1 MLNEKFQYPKTYDVI
16 IVGAGHAGC
25 DAAYVCAKAGLKTL
39 LVTMS
44 LDTIAQMSCNPSIG
58 GVAKGHIVREIDALG
73 GLMGFATDRT
83 GIHYKMLNRSKG
95 PAVWGPRAQAD
106 KKLYQ
111 NEVKFILEG
120 TSNLDILQDGV
131 ADLIVDNSTALSA
144 HTSTARSKRETDA
157 STPLGASDGLSARTS
172 RPVGEHESSPVGERS
187 RTEAGHKRVLGIIT
201 QRGLEILA
209 PAVVITTGTFL
220 RGLIHVGDFQTQ
232 AGRYGDKSSQE
243 LSPSLMRIGFEL
255 GRLKTGTPPRLH
267 GQTINYSAMELQ
279 HPDREPQPFSYSFEY
294 KNEKLWQEQIDC
306 HITHTSAE
314 THSIIRGALDRSPLY
329 SGKIK
334 SVGPRYCPSIEDK
347 VVRFAEKER
356 HQIFLEREGLRT
368 HEVYAN
374 GISTSLPEDVQW
386 RIVRSIKGLEE
397 AHIMRPGYA
406 VEYDFIQPTELYPT
420 LETKKVDGLYLAGQI
435 NGTTGYEEAAAQ
447 GLVAAYNII
456 YRAQGRGEFILKRD
470 EAYIGVLI
478 DDLVNKGV
486 DEPYRMFTSRAE
498 HRLTLRQ
505 DNADFRL
512 MHYAAALGMNVE
524 LKAQCDEKYARYAQY
539 KKNIATKKLS
549 SNLIEKL
556 NAQNI
561 NVQKGLF
568 YEALL
573 RRPQLSEEA
582 VRLVFEDLRSPG
594 NDFGV
599 TLPLP
604 EISPAEEF
612 KIAMEVKYDGYS
624 ERETNRIE
632 RRLGSEERPIPEGF
646 DYDAIDSIK
655 FEARQKLKKIQPR
668 TLGQAS
674 RIPGVDPSDID
685 ILLITLESLRRAKSA

>member
-1 MLNEKFQYPKTYDVI
+1 MALAPDHFKYPRSYDAIV
-16 IVGAGHAGC
+16 VGAGHAGC
-25 DAAYVCAKAGLKTL
+25 DAAHITAKAGLKTL

-44 LDTIAQMSCNPSIG
+44 LDTIGQMSCNPSIG
-58 GVAKGHIVREIDALG
+58 GVAKGHMVREVDALG
-73 GLMGFATDRT
+73 GLMGIATDRT

-111 NEVKFILEG
+111 NEVKFILES
-120 TSNLDILQDGV
+120 TPNLDILQDSV
-131 ADLIVDNSTALSA
+131 ADLMVD
-144 HTSTARSKRETDA
+144 
-157 STPLGASDGLSARTS
+157 
-172 RPVGEHESSPVGERS
+172 ESGRL
-187 RTEAGHKRVLGIIT
+187 KKVLGIIT
-201 QRGLEILA
+201 QRGLEIQS

-243 LSPSLMRIGFEL
+243 LSPSLNRIGFEL
-255 GRLKTGTPPRLH
+255 GRLKTGTPPRIH
-267 GQTINYSAMELQ
+267 GETIDYAVMQLQ
-279 HPDREPQPFSYSFEY
+279 EPDEVPQPFSFSFEY
-294 KNEKLWQEQIDC
+294 AQEKLWQKQIDC
-306 HITHTSAE
+306 HLTYTSAE
-314 THSIIRGALDRSPLY
+314 THNIIRGALDRSPLY

-334 SVGPRYCPSIEDK
+334 SIGPRYCPSIEDK

-356 HQIFLEREGLRT
+356 HQIFLEREGVRT
-368 HEVYAN
+368 HEVYVN

-386 RIVRSIKGLEE
+386 NIVRSIKGLEN

-420 LETKKVDGLYLAGQI
+420 LETKKVRGLYLAGQI

-447 GLVAAYNII
+447 GLMAGYNII

-512 MHYAAALGMNVE
+512 MHFAAELGIDGGLM
-524 LKAQCDEKYARYAQY
+524 AACTEKYGRYGAY
-539 KKNIATKKLS
+539 KKAIHTKKLS
-549 SNLIEKL
+549 VSLIEKL
-556 NAQNI
+556 NSQDI
-561 NVQKGLF
+561 SVQKGLV
-568 YEALL
+568 YEAVL

-582 VRLVFEDLRSPG
+582 IRLVFADIRE
-594 NDFGV
+594 
-599 TLPLP
+599 TT
-604 EISPAEEF
+604 PALAPVDAEEEF
-612 KIAMEVKYDGYS
+612 KIAMEVKYDGYN

-632 RRLGSEERPIPEGF
+632 RRLGSEDRPIPEDF
-646 DYDAIDSIK
+646 DYDLLDSIK
-655 FEARQKLKKIQPR
+655 FEARAKLKKIQPR

-674 RIPGVDPSDID
+674 RISGVDPSDID
-685 ILLITLESLRRAKSA
+685 ILLITLENLRRAKAG

>member
-1 MLNEKFQYPKTYDVI
+1 VQVTDQHFKYPRQYDAI

-25 DAAYVCAKAGLKTL
+25 DAAHICAKAGLKTL

-44 LDTIAQMSCNPSIG
+44 LDTIGQMSCNPSIG
-58 GVAKGHIVREIDALG
+58 GVAKGHMVREVDALG
-73 GLMGFATDRT
+73 GLMGIATDRS

-111 NEVKFILEG
+111 NEVKFILES
-120 TSNLDILQDGV
+120 TPNLDILQDSV
-131 ADLIVDNSTALSA
+131 ADLLT
-144 HTSTARSKRETDA
+144 
-157 STPLGASDGLSARTS
+157 
-172 RPVGEHESSPVGERS
+172 EHSGPRA
-187 RTEAGHKRVLGIIT
+187 TVLGIVT
-201 QRGLEILA
+201 QRKLEILA

-243 LSPSLMRIGFEL
+243 LSPSLTRIGFEL
-255 GRLKTGTPPRLH
+255 GRLKTGTPPRVH
-267 GQTINYSAMELQ
+267 GDTIDYSVMQVQE
-279 HPDREPQPFSYSFEY
+279 PDAEPQPFSFSFEY
-294 KNEKLWQEQIDC
+294 AKEKLWQKQIDC
-306 HITHTSAE
+306 HLTYTSPE
-314 THSIIRGALDRSPLY
+314 THNIIRGALDRSPLY

-368 HEVYAN
+368 HEVYVN

-386 RIVRSIKGLEE
+386 DIVRSIKGLEN
-397 AHIMRPGYA
+397 AQIMRPGYA

-420 LETKKVDGLYLAGQI
+420 LETKKVRGLYLAGQI

-447 GLVAAYNII
+447 GLMAGYNII

-512 MHYAAALGMNVE
+512 MHFAAELGIDGGLMAE
-524 LKAQCDEKYARYAQY
+524 CTEKYTRYETY
-539 KKNIATKKLS
+539 KEAIRKKKIS
-549 SNLIEKL
+549 VALIEKL
-556 NAQNI
+556 EGQGVS
-561 NVQKGLF
+561 VQKGSA
-568 YEALL
+568 YESLL
-573 RRPQLSEEA
+573 RRPQLTDESIQ
-582 VRLVFEDLRSPG
+582 LVFADIRE
-594 NDFGV
+594 
-599 TLPLP
+599 T
-604 EISPAEEF
+604 SPALEPVTAEEEF
-612 KIAMEVKYDGYS
+612 KIAMEVKYDGYN
-624 ERETNRIE
+624 ERESNRIE
-632 RRLGSEERPIPEGF
+632 RRVGSEDRPIPEDF
-646 DYDAIDSIK
+646 DYDALDSIK
-655 FEARQKLKKIQPR
+655 FEARAKLKKIRPR
-668 TLGQAS
+668 TVGQAA
-674 RIPGVDPSDID
+674 RISGVDPSDID
-685 ILLITLESLRRAKSA
+685 ILLIVLESQRRAKAG

>member
-1 MLNEKFQYPKTYDVI
+1 MHVSDDHFKYPRQYDAIV
-16 IVGAGHAGC
+16 VGAGHAGC
-25 DAAYVCAKAGLKTL
+25 DAAHICAKAGLKTL

-44 LDTIAQMSCNPSIG
+44 LDTIGQMSCNPSIG
-58 GVAKGHIVREIDALG
+58 GVAKGHMVREVDALG
-73 GLMGFATDRT
+73 GLMGIATDRT

-111 NEVKFILEG
+111 NEVKFILES
-120 TSNLDILQDGV
+120 TPNLDILQDAV
-131 ADLIVDNSTALSA
+131 ADLLT
-144 HTSTARSKRETDA
+144 
-157 STPLGASDGLSARTS
+157 
-172 RPVGEHESSPVGERS
+172 EHSGPRA
-187 RTEAGHKRVLGIIT
+187 TVLGIKT
-201 QRGLEILA
+201 QRKLEILS

-243 LSPSLMRIGFEL
+243 LSPSLTRIGFEL
-255 GRLKTGTPPRLH
+255 GRLKTGTPPRIH
-267 GQTINYSAMELQ
+267 GETIDYSAMQLQ
-279 HPDREPQPFSYSFEY
+279 EPDETPQPFSFSFEY
-294 KNEKLWQEQIDC
+294 AKEKLWQKQIDC
-306 HITHTSAE
+306 HLTYTSAE
-314 THSIIRGALDRSPLY
+314 THNIIRGALDRSPLY

-368 HEVYAN
+368 HEVYVN

-386 RIVRSIKGLEE
+386 QIVRSIKGLEN
-397 AHIMRPGYA
+397 AQIMRPGYA

-420 LETKKVDGLYLAGQI
+420 LETKKVRGLYLAGQI

-447 GLVAAYNII
+447 GLIAGYNII

-512 MHYAAALGMNVE
+512 MHFAAELGIDGGLMAE
-524 LKAQCDEKYARYAQY
+524 CTEKYARYETY
-539 KKNIATKKLS
+539 KEAIRKKKIS
-549 SNLIEKL
+549 VPLIEKL
-556 NAQNI
+556 EAQGVS
-561 NVQKGLF
+561 VQKGSA
-568 YEALL
+568 YESLL
-573 RRPQLSEEA
+573 RRPQLTEESIQ
-582 VRLVFEDLRSPG
+582 LVFADIRETSPALET
-594 NDFGV
+594 V
-599 TLPLP
+599 
-604 EISPAEEF
+604 SAAEEF
-612 KIAMEVKYDGYS
+612 KIAMEVKYDGYN
-624 ERETNRIE
+624 ERESNRIE
-632 RRLGSEERPIPEGF
+632 RRVGSEDRPIPEDF
-646 DYDAIDSIK
+646 DYDQLDSIK
-655 FEARQKLKKIQPR
+655 FEARAKLKKIQPR
-668 TLGQAS
+668 TVGQAA
-674 RIPGVDPSDID
+674 RISGVDPSDID
-685 ILLITLESLRRAKSA
+685 ILLITLENQRRAKSA

>member
-1 MLNEKFQYPKTYDVI
+1 VQVTDQHFKYPRQYDAI

-25 DAAYVCAKAGLKTL
+25 DAAHICAKAGLKTL

-44 LDTIAQMSCNPSIG
+44 LDTIGQMSCNPSIG
-58 GVAKGHIVREIDALG
+58 GVAKGHMVREVDALG
-73 GLMGFATDRT
+73 GLMGIATDRS

-111 NEVKFILEG
+111 NEVKFILES
-120 TSNLDILQDGV
+120 TPNLDILQDSV
-131 ADLIVDNSTALSA
+131 ADLLT
-144 HTSTARSKRETDA
+144 
-157 STPLGASDGLSARTS
+157 
-172 RPVGEHESSPVGERS
+172 EHSGPRA
-187 RTEAGHKRVLGIIT
+187 TVLGIVT
-201 QRGLEILA
+201 QRKLEILA

-243 LSPSLMRIGFEL
+243 LSPSLTRIGFEL
-255 GRLKTGTPPRLH
+255 GRLKTGTPPRVH
-267 GQTINYSAMELQ
+267 GDTIDYSVMQVQE
-279 HPDREPQPFSYSFEY
+279 PDAEPQPFSFSFEY
-294 KNEKLWQEQIDC
+294 AKEKLWQKQIDC
-306 HITHTSAE
+306 HLTYTSPE
-314 THSIIRGALDRSPLY
+314 THNIIRGALDRSPLY

-368 HEVYAN
+368 HEVYVN

-386 RIVRSIKGLEE
+386 DIVRSIKGLEN
-397 AHIMRPGYA
+397 AQIMRPGYA

-420 LETKKVDGLYLAGQI
+420 LETKKVRGLYLAGQI

-447 GLVAAYNII
+447 GLMAGYNII

-512 MHYAAALGMNVE
+512 MHFAAELGIDGGLMAE
-524 LKAQCDEKYARYAQY
+524 CTEKYTRYETY
-539 KKNIATKKLS
+539 KEAIRKKKIS
-549 SNLIEKL
+549 VALIEKL
-556 NAQNI
+556 EGQGVS
-561 NVQKGLF
+561 VQKGSA
-568 YEALL
+568 YESLL
-573 RRPQLSEEA
+573 RRPQLTD
-582 VRLVFEDLRSPG
+582 RRRRIQDR
-594 NDFGV
+594 
-599 TLPLP
+599 
-604 EISPAEEF
+604 
-612 KIAMEVKYDGYS
+612 DGS
-624 ERETNRIE
+624 QI
-632 RRLGSEERPIPEGF
+632 RRL
-646 DYDAIDSIK
+646 
-655 FEARQKLKKIQPR
+655 
-668 TLGQAS
+668 
-674 RIPGVDPSDID
+674 
-685 ILLITLESLRRAKSA
+685 

>member
-1 MLNEKFQYPKTYDVI
+1 MQVTPDHFKYPREYDAI

-25 DAAYVCAKAGLKTL
+25 DAAHICAKAGLKTL

-44 LDTIAQMSCNPSIG
+44 LDTIGQMSCNPSIG
-58 GVAKGHIVREIDALG
+58 GVAKGHMVREVDALG
-73 GLMGFATDRT
+73 GLMGIATDRS

-111 NEVKFILEG
+111 NEVKFILES
-120 TSNLDILQDGV
+120 TPNLDILQDSV
-131 ADLIVDNSTALSA
+131 ADLVIDESA
-144 HTSTARSKRETDA
+144 APFDFA
-157 STPLGASDGLSARTS
+157 QGASGAPL
-172 RPVGEHESSPVGERS
+172 GERS
-187 RTEAGHKRVLGIIT
+187 RTDAGRKRVRGIIT
-201 QRGLEILA
+201 QRKLEILA

-243 LSPSLMRIGFEL
+243 LSPSLTRIGFEL
-255 GRLKTGTPPRLH
+255 GRLKTGTPPRIH
-267 GQTINYSAMELQ
+267 GETIDYSAMQLQ
-279 HPDREPQPFSYSFEY
+279 EPDETPQPFSFSFEY
-294 KNEKLWQEQIDC
+294 KKEKLWQRQIDC
-306 HITHTSAE
+306 HLTYTSNE
-314 THSIIRGALDRSPLY
+314 THNIIRGALDRSPLY

-368 HEVYAN
+368 HEVYVN

-386 RIVRSIKGLEE
+386 QIVRSIKGLEN
-397 AHIMRPGYA
+397 AQIMRPGYA

-420 LETKKVDGLYLAGQI
+420 LETKKVRGLYLAGQI

-447 GLVAAYNII
+447 GLVAGYNII

-512 MHYAAALGMNVE
+512 MRFAAELGIDGGLMVE
-524 LKAQCDEKYARYAQY
+524 CTEKYARYETY
-539 KKNIATKKLS
+539 KEAIRKKKIS
-549 SNLIEKL
+549 VTLIEKL
-556 NAQNI
+556 EAQGVS
-561 NVQKGLF
+561 VQKGSA
-568 YEALL
+568 YESLL
-573 RRPQLSEEA
+573 RRPQLTEDSIQ
-582 VRLVFEDLRSPG
+582 LVFADIRE
-594 NDFGV
+594 
-599 TLPLP
+599 T
-604 EISPAEEF
+604 SPALEPVSAEEEF
-612 KIAMEVKYDGYS
+612 KIAMEVKYDGYN
-624 ERETNRIE
+624 ERESNRIE
-632 RRLGSEERPIPEGF
+632 RRVDAEDRPIPEDF
-646 DYDAIDSIK
+646 NYDTLDSIK
-655 FEARQKLKKIQPR
+655 FEARAKLKKISPR
-668 TLGQAS
+668 TVGQAS
-674 RIPGVDPSDID
+674 RISGVDPSDID
-685 ILLITLESLRRAKSA
+685 ILLIMLENQRRSRSA

>member
-1 MLNEKFQYPKTYDVI
+1 MALSPDHFKYPRSYDAIV
-16 IVGAGHAGC
+16 VGAGHAGC
-25 DAAYVCAKAGLKTL
+25 DAAHITAKAGLKTL

-44 LDTIAQMSCNPSIG
+44 LDTIGQMSCNPSIG
-58 GVAKGHIVREIDALG
+58 GVAKGHMVREVDALG
-73 GLMGFATDRT
+73 GLMGVATDRT

-111 NEVKFILEG
+111 NEVKFILES
-120 TSNLDILQDGV
+120 TPNLDILQDSV
-131 ADLIVDNSTALSA
+131 ADLMIDESDAGFDKLSP
-144 HTSTARSKRETDA
+144 TPDARRPE
-157 STPLGASDGLSARTS
+157 PVEGRT
-172 RPVGEHESSPVGERS
+172 
-187 RTEAGHKRVLGIIT
+187 KRVLGIIT
-201 QRGLEILA
+201 QRGLEISA

-243 LSPSLMRIGFEL
+243 LSPSLNRIGFEL
-255 GRLKTGTPPRLH
+255 GRLKTGTPPRIH
-267 GQTINYSAMELQ
+267 GDTIDYSVMQLQ
-279 HPDREPQPFSYSFEY
+279 EPDAEPQPFSFSFEY
-294 KNEKLWQEQIDC
+294 AKEKLWQKQIDC
-306 HITHTSAE
+306 HLTYTSAA
-314 THSIIRGALDRSPLY
+314 THNIIRGALDRSPLY

-334 SVGPRYCPSIEDK
+334 SIGPRYCPSIEDK

-368 HEVYAN
+368 HEVYVN

-386 RIVRSIKGLEE
+386 DIVRSIKGLEN

-420 LETKKVDGLYLAGQI
+420 LETKKVRGLYLAGQI

-447 GLVAAYNII
+447 GLMAGYNII

-512 MHYAAALGMNVE
+512 MHYAAELGINTD
-524 LKAQCDEKYARYAQY
+524 LKAACDLKYERYAQY
-539 KKNIATKKLS
+539 KKAIHTKKLS
-549 SNLIEKL
+549 VALIDKL
-556 NAQNI
+556 NSQDI
-561 NVQKGLF
+561 SVQKGLV
-568 YEALL
+568 YEAVL

-582 VRLVFEDLRSPG
+582 IRLVFADLREG
-594 NDFGV
+594 
-599 TLPLP
+599 T
-604 EISPAEEF
+604 PALAVIEGDEEF
-612 KIAMEVKYDGYS
+612 KIAMEVKYDGYN
-624 ERETNRIE
+624 ERESNRIE
-632 RRLGSEERPIPEGF
+632 RRLGSEDRPIPEDF
-646 DYDAIDSIK
+646 DYDQLDSIK
-655 FEARQKLKKIQPR
+655 FEARAKLKKIRPR

-674 RIPGVDPSDID
+674 RISGVDPSDID
-685 ILLITLESLRRAKSA
+685 ILLITLENLRRAKSG